1 MTDTPTRVDFW
12 FDPVCP
18 WTWMTSRWLLEVAD
32 HRPLDIHWRVMS
44 LSVLNEGRDVPE
56 QYVTLLQRAWAPVRV
71 LTAARSQR
79 GDEVVL
85 PLFNELGE
93 RYHRQSREDDD
104 AIIAGVLGRDRP
116 PGRSGQRRARHRVDL
131 PPAREPHSR
140 HGSGRRGCRV
150 ASHHAAG
157 CPRSGR
163 LLRTRDQPCPPRR
176 RCREDLGTGL
186 SRTGGHPRHFHEL
199 KRSRNG
205 GPVID

>member
-1 MTDTPTRVDFW
+1 
-12 FDPVCP
+12 
-18 WTWMTSRWLLEVAD
+18 MTSRWLLEVAD

-104 AIIAGVLGRDRP
+104 AIIAESLAAVGLPAGLANAAHGTEWDAPLRESHTAAMDLVGEDVGSPVIMLPDAPGAGAYFGPVINPVPRGDDAVRIWDGV
-116 PGRSGQRRARHRVDL
+116 
-131 PPAREPHSR
+131 
-140 HGSGRRGCRV
+140 V
-150 ASHHAAG
+150 ALAG
-157 CPRSGR
+157 TP
-163 LLRTRDQPCPPRR
+163 Q
-176 RCREDLGTGL
+176 
-186 SRTGGHPRHFHEL
+186 FHEL